1 MTTTVVSPAGAG
13 DLVAGVDLLRPAVAA
28 YLARFKGVSR
38 SHTESDLRCFLIWC
52 VARELDPLAAK
63 RTHIELYVQWMQ
75 EIRRFQPSTVSRRL
89 SVVCGFYRTCVLDTV
104 MRTRR
109 PSTSGAR
116 PYPPTHRP
124 WDWGICS
131 SRPSCPPLVSHRTG
145 TTSPSSR
152 CLACWACGSS
162 RPPQRTSPTWGRST
176 ATACCAC
183 TARATRPCWSRC
195 HRRSAG
201 HWTIGSRTAGPIL
214 LNRRGLRMDRHAA
227 TRRLRH
233 LATTAGGAA
242 SSDAPTHA
250 AAHIRDHHASLRPC
264 ELWHSR
270 MRFLLRNPDFVLPLP
285 PSTSSCA
292 PSRRCGPSR
301 FAARAHTDEPRS
313 PSKSSRARWHGGSP
327 RALRRLIEV
336 TPGAVVRRARGRGAA
351 VGADGEGPG
360 GAGSTRCGSGMLRLS
375 DAL

>member
-201 HWTIGSRTAGPIL
+201 HWTKPSAHGPPGRSCSTGAACAWTGMLPPAACATSRPRPGVRLA
-214 LNRRGLRMDRHAA
+214 RMHPHM
-227 TRRLRH
+227 LRH
-233 LATTAGGAA
+233 TFVTT
-242 SSDAPTHA
+242 
-250 AAHIRDHHASLRPC
+250 
-264 ELWHSR
+264 
-270 MRFLLRNPDFVLPLP
+270 
-285 PSTSSCA
+285 
-292 PSRRCGPSR
+292 
-301 FAARAHTDEPRS
+301 
-313 PSKSSRARWHGGSP
+313 
-327 RALRRLIEV
+327 
-336 TPGAVVRRARGRGAA
+336 
-351 VGADGEGPG
+351 
-360 GAGSTRCGSGMLRLS
+360 MLRS
-375 DAL
+375 GPVSCGIPV